1 MYWPQREE
9 MIVALLWE
17 TLGMSFPGGGWSPQE
32 AHYQIPTLP
41 EGVAPLPLVPAPAI
55 HPIHPLLWQL
65 S

>member
-1 MYWPQREE
+1 

-17 TLGMSFPGGGWSPQE
+17 TLAMSFPGGGWSPQE

-41 EGVAPLPLVPAPAI
+41 EGVAPLPLMPAPA
-55 HPIHPLLWQL
+55 IHPLLWQL